1 MIAIFMILISIAIFY
16 LLHILQIKVVLAF
29 L

>member
-1 MIAIFMILISIAIFY
+1 MKALFMILISIAIFY
-16 LLHILQIKVVLAF
+16 LDHILQIKVVLTF